1 MEKLN
6 NLSQINLTNFKSYS
20 EYILLGQLLI
30 DLLIICFDEIKKK
43 LKSKTDI
50 IKFIYLYREWFHKI
64 LYDREEIAKIDLG
77 EQKKNLYYNFYL
89 NLLIKENP
97 EIINYTYSLDFIKTI
112 NIERKN
118 TLQKYKSIMFSKIIV
133 DLIDN
138 YRGTDEYNE
147 NEESFELEEIEKE
160 NTQIIKNNIE
170 VFKEIDL
177 NLNKDDILKKKID
190 EIYFDVINAL
200 ISSRKFEDFK
210 YSSNILEQLDLEN
223 INLTKTIFDG
233 LMNGLNYIK
242 DYEINNAEDLNDER
256 KVNFYYLFLK
266 FIFKNSIY
274 IYNVPFILK
283 TKKLFLELL
292 KQDKIMQLKK
302 NKKIEF
308 IVLKILDSKYY
319 SLKDNENSHENIYGL
334 NEILKYYEEFL
345 FEVKIEDIKKIKDI
359 IKIKKSDNEKYEIYL
374 EDYDKHKKINE
385 RIPII
390 NYNYNLENKGNLGNE
405 EISKKA
411 ILDNF
416 EMIKERKIEKE
427 FDEILIKEN
436 FNNNNNIN
444 ISEFLINENENK
456 NMENSSNKII
466 NEINNIHYN
475 KPFENE
481 VESKNKLNYKSL
493 ESNKSL
499 NTREF
504 TVVKNEKKLKDV
516 EPAINNR
523 KENFIFDILKK
534 CSIKFH
540 TNFKGKEPY
549 IINDEIFYGEHNIKI
564 DYTKFLNS
572 KYVCEHYQ
580 QRNELEENYLKLF
593 NFLKEIENRIKKEF
607 IFNYKLK
614 IKLEIRK
621 EDYNTNS
628 DSTYNISCF
637 YTFYDPIKNSPYKF
651 KDENIFIN
659 GTNSLNQ
666 GFQFMLYQINSEYYK
681 NLKYQEF
688 DITYKLKSPSISSYL
703 LEPDLSRTE
712 DKDSIFKRIKMIG
725 QNISYSTEA
734 LETRNQYIQPINID
748 IIDNKISEYF
758 DGTIICIFQSKITGN
773 ILVCCDNGNIY
784 LYTRPN
790 IDFYINNDK
799 SKK

>member
-274 IYNVPFILK
+274 IYNVPFLLK

-319 SLKDNENSHENIYGL
+319 SLKDNENNHENIYGL

-359 IKIKKSDNEKYEIYL
+359 IKIKKSDNEKYEKYL

-405 EISKKA
+405 EILKKA

-549 IINDEIFYGEHNIKI
+549 IINDEILCGEHNIKI

-666 GFQFMLYQINSEYYK
+666 GFQLMLYQINSEYYK

>member
-43 LKSKTDI
+43 LKSETDI

-64 LYDREEIAKIDLG
+64 LYDREEIAKIGLG

-274 IYNVPFILK
+274 IYNVPFLLK

-319 SLKDNENSHENIYGL
+319 SLKDNENNHENIYGL

-359 IKIKKSDNEKYEIYL
+359 IKIKKSDNEKYEKYL

-405 EISKKA
+405 EILKKA

-549 IINDEIFYGEHNIKI
+549 IINDEILCGEHNIKI

-666 GFQFMLYQINSEYYK
+666 GFQLMLYQINSEYYK

-734 LETRNQYIQPINID
+734 LETRNQYIQLINID

>member
-43 LKSKTDI
+43 LKSETDI

-64 LYDREEIAKIDLG
+64 LYDREEIAKIDFR

-274 IYNVPFILK
+274 IYNVPFLLK

-292 KQDKIMQLKK
+292 KQDKIMKIKK

-319 SLKDNENSHENIYGL
+319 SLKDNENNHENIYGL

-359 IKIKKSDNEKYEIYL
+359 IKIKKSDNEKYEKYL

-405 EISKKA
+405 EILKKA

-549 IINDEIFYGEHNIKI
+549 IINDEILCGEHNIKI

-666 GFQFMLYQINSEYYK
+666 GFQLMLYQINSEYYK

>member
-43 LKSKTDI
+43 LKSETDI

-64 LYDREEIAKIDLG
+64 LYDREEIAKINLG

-274 IYNVPFILK
+274 IYNVPFLLK

-319 SLKDNENSHENIYGL
+319 SLKDNENNHENIYGL

-405 EISKKA
+405 EILKKA

-549 IINDEIFYGEHNIKI
+549 IINDEILCGEHNIKI

-593 NFLKEIENRIKKEF
+593 NFLKEIENRINNEF

-666 GFQFMLYQINSEYYK
+666 GFQLMLYQINSEYYK

-734 LETRNQYIQPINID
+734 LETRNQYIQLINID

-758 DGTIICIFQSKITGN
+758 DGTIIYIFQSKITGN

>member
-43 LKSKTDI
+43 LKSETDI

-64 LYDREEIAKIDLG
+64 LYDREEIAKIDFR
-77 EQKKNLYYNFYL
+77 EKKKNLYYNFYL

-138 YRGTDEYNE
+138 YRRTDEYNE

-223 INLTKTIFDG
+223 INLTKIIFDG

-319 SLKDNENSHENIYGL
+319 SLKDNENNHENIYGL
-334 NEILKYYEEFL
+334 NEILKYYKEFL

-540 TNFKGKEPY
+540 TIFKGK
-549 IINDEIFYGEHNIKI
+549 
-564 DYTKFLNS
+564 
-572 KYVCEHYQ
+572 
-580 QRNELEENYLKLF
+580 
-593 NFLKEIENRIKKEF
+593 
-607 IFNYKLK
+607 
-614 IKLEIRK
+614 
-621 EDYNTNS
+621 
-628 DSTYNISCF
+628 
-637 YTFYDPIKNSPYKF
+637 
-651 KDENIFIN
+651 
-659 GTNSLNQ
+659 
-666 GFQFMLYQINSEYYK
+666 
-681 NLKYQEF
+681 
-688 DITYKLKSPSISSYL
+688 
-703 LEPDLSRTE
+703 
-712 DKDSIFKRIKMIG
+712 
-725 QNISYSTEA
+725 
-734 LETRNQYIQPINID
+734 
-748 IIDNKISEYF
+748 
-758 DGTIICIFQSKITGN
+758 
-773 ILVCCDNGNIY
+773 
-784 LYTRPN
+784 
-790 IDFYINNDK
+790 
-799 SKK
+799 

>member
-190 EIYFDVINAL
+190 EIYFDIINAL

-233 LMNGLNYIK
+233 LKNGLNYIK

-274 IYNVPFILK
+274 IYNVPFLLK

-292 KQDKIMQLKK
+292 NQDKIMQLKK
-302 NKKIEF
+302 NEKIEF

-334 NEILKYYEEFL
+334 NEILKYYKEFL

>member
-138 YRGTDEYNE
+138 YRRTDEYNE

-190 EIYFDVINAL
+190 EIYFDIINAL

-233 LMNGLNYIK
+233 LKNGLNYIK

-274 IYNVPFILK
+274 IYNVPFLLK

-319 SLKDNENSHENIYGL
+319 SLKDNENNHENIYGL

-436 FNNNNNIN
+436 FNNNNIN

-549 IINDEIFYGEHNIKI
+549 IINDEILCGEHNIKI

-593 NFLKEIENRIKKEF
+593 NFLKKIENRIKKEF

>member
-1 MEKLN
+1 
-6 NLSQINLTNFKSYS
+6 
-20 EYILLGQLLI
+20 
-30 DLLIICFDEIKKK
+30 
-43 LKSKTDI
+43 
-50 IKFIYLYREWFHKI
+50 
-64 LYDREEIAKIDLG
+64 
-77 EQKKNLYYNFYL
+77 
-89 NLLIKENP
+89 
-97 EIINYTYSLDFIKTI
+97 
-112 NIERKN
+112 
-118 TLQKYKSIMFSKIIV
+118 
-133 DLIDN
+133 
-138 YRGTDEYNE
+138 
-147 NEESFELEEIEKE
+147 
-160 NTQIIKNNIE
+160 
-170 VFKEIDL
+170 
-177 NLNKDDILKKKID
+177 
-190 EIYFDVINAL
+190 
-200 ISSRKFEDFK
+200 
-210 YSSNILEQLDLEN
+210 
-223 INLTKTIFDG
+223 
-233 LMNGLNYIK
+233 
-242 DYEINNAEDLNDER
+242 
-256 KVNFYYLFLK
+256 
-266 FIFKNSIY
+266 
-274 IYNVPFILK
+274 
-283 TKKLFLELL
+283 
-292 KQDKIMQLKK
+292 
-302 NKKIEF
+302 
-308 IVLKILDSKYY
+308 
-319 SLKDNENSHENIYGL
+319 
-334 NEILKYYEEFL
+334 
-345 FEVKIEDIKKIKDI
+345 
-359 IKIKKSDNEKYEIYL
+359 
-374 EDYDKHKKINE
+374 
-385 RIPII
+385 
-390 NYNYNLENKGNLGNE
+390 
-405 EISKKA
+405 
-411 ILDNF
+411 
-416 EMIKERKIEKE
+416 
-427 FDEILIKEN
+427 
-436 FNNNNNIN
+436 
-444 ISEFLINENENK
+444 
-456 NMENSSNKII
+456 MENSSNKII

-549 IINDEIFYGEHNIKI
+549 IINDEILCGEHNIKI

-666 GFQFMLYQINSEYYK
+666 GFQLMLYQINSEYYK

-734 LETRNQYIQPINID
+734 LETRNQYIPLINID

>member
-274 IYNVPFILK
+274 IYNVPFLLK

-319 SLKDNENSHENIYGL
+319 SLKDNENNHENIYGL

-405 EISKKA
+405 EILKKA

-549 IINDEIFYGEHNIKI
+549 IINDEILCGEHNIKI

-666 GFQFMLYQINSEYYK
+666 GFQLMLYQINSEYYK